1 MSHAARRRIY
11 LPTLLALLLLGASAS
26 MTMDSEEKA
35 ELTVEETVLE
45 THSTSNLNFPGMQDG
60 SIYSVTSLTASF
72 QHTCVILNDQTMR
85 CWGDAGQGFL
95 GNNDFWW
102 EYWVPQYVSLGDNG
116 GASYAVE
123 TSSWGHH
130 SCTIMIDDAIK
141 CWGEAGHG
149 QLGHG
154 VHGGFHSDPIGVAA
168 LYVTPVEIAAGF
180 HHTCSIMDDYSL
192 YCWGDN
198 FYGQVGNNG
207 TLGGA
212 DEDVGY
218 PTHIPLPHNRTAIA
232 VNLGGNSGCTILD
245 NGSGMCWGLNDQG
258 QLGDGTQT
266 DRNVPTPI
274 TAIPANRTLAA
285 LAVSTQTTCAI
296 LDNGRAVCWGLN
308 DVGQFGDGTFT
319 NSTSASYV
327 SLPANRTAIAIDSG
341 REHACAI
348 LDDNSAWC
356 WGKNLDGQLGDNTT
370 NWSNVPVPVAGNHSF
385 SAISTGYYHTCG
397 ILTNASV
404 YCWGYHG
411 GGRLGIGIDVDADEP
426 AWVNLTSGAAGL
438 HGYLG
443 ERDHDGDGILSIFD
457 QTPYPPPVCTEGNY
471 LVGYEC
477 IDASPGHYVANN
489 GSTEQTPC
497 ANGTYQP
504 YSGQNSCYQTDS
516 GYYTDELGS
525 IQQTACSPGSYQP
538 DIGQTSCIDATPGN
552 YSTHSGSISQSV
564 CTAGTYQPNF
574 GQPSCLD
581 ADPGHFVLL
590 QMQTNQIPCAPGFYQ
605 PIAGQTSCFSASEGH
620 YAPGEASSQQL
631 ECEPGTYADRRGFDA
646 CDLADPGHYVP
657 GSAAI
662 EQLACSAGFNQPSM
676 GMTECLINDPGYYTS
691 QSGTANPLACPG
703 GSYQPDSG
711 GTGCLDAD
719 PGHYA
724 PPPAST
730 SQLPCAVGTYAPT
743 EGTAVCTSADP
754 GYFVAEEG
762 SSGQEACQ
770 AGTHQSDSG
779 SSECSENDPGYY
791 TDCLLYT
798 SPSPRD

>member
-154 VHGGFHSDPIGVAA
+154 VHGGFHSDPIGVAS
-168 LYVTPVEIAAGF
+168 LNGTPVEIAAGF

-538 DIGQTSCIDATPGN
+538 DI
-552 YSTHSGSISQSV
+552 
-564 CTAGTYQPNF
+564 
-574 GQPSCLD
+574 
-581 ADPGHFVLL
+581 
-590 QMQTNQIPCAPGFYQ
+590 
-605 PIAGQTSCFSASEGH
+605 
-620 YAPGEASSQQL
+620 
-631 ECEPGTYADRRGFDA
+631 
-646 CDLADPGHYVP
+646 
-657 GSAAI
+657 
-662 EQLACSAGFNQPSM
+662 
-676 GMTECLINDPGYYTS
+676 
-691 QSGTANPLACPG
+691 
-703 GSYQPDSG
+703 
-711 GTGCLDAD
+711 
-719 PGHYA
+719 
-724 PPPAST
+724 
-730 SQLPCAVGTYAPT
+730 
-743 EGTAVCTSADP
+743 
-754 GYFVAEEG
+754 
-762 SSGQEACQ
+762 
-770 AGTHQSDSG
+770 
-779 SSECSENDPGYY
+779 
-791 TDCLLYT
+791 CLLYT
-798 SPSPRD
+798 TPSPRDGLL